1 MGKTE
6 RTKHGATQHLAMNLT
21 AFPTG
26 SKADGHL
33 CAVPVDFSFPGS
45 TPGLCS
51 LCLTPSLCPQSEDH
65 VPEVP
70 SQLVEACCEKLEQ
83 EPSKEL
89 FKESTK

>member
-1 MGKTE
+1 M
-6 RTKHGATQHLAMNLT
+6 
-21 AFPTG
+21 
-26 SKADGHL
+26 
-33 CAVPVDFSFPGS
+33 
-45 TPGLCS
+45 LCS

-70 SQLVEACCEKLEQ
+70 SQLVDACCEMLEQ